1 MTNFSKYSDIELF
14 NEFLQNES
22 TKKPI
27 YTEIYNRYSVRIY
40 NYCYRILRNRQDAN
54 DAFSETFVK
63 FYELTKSDQTGGFLK
78 SYLFKSA
85 HNHCLNIIKKRSLT
99 LELSEDMSDYFQE
112 TENMDTFQVV
122 ENALDALPFYQ
133 KELFILK
140 FYQGLGYD
148 EISKITMTDA
158 ATIRTRIHRI
168 IQKLQKILKPH
179 FEDYKRENI

>member
-1 MTNFSKYSDIELF
+1 MRKFSEYSDIELF
-14 NEFLQNES
+14 DEFLQNES
-22 TKKPI
+22 KKKQV
-27 YTEIYNRYSVRIY
+27 YTEIYNRYSGRIY

-54 DAFSETFVK
+54 DAFSDTFVK
-63 FYELTKSDQTGGFLK
+63 FYELTKAEQTGGYLK

-99 LELSEDMSDYFQE
+99 QELSEDMSDYSQE

-122 ENALDALPFYQ
+122 ENALDTLPFYQ

-140 FYQGLGYD
+140 YYQGLGYD
-148 EISKITMTDA
+148 EISKITLTDA
-158 ATIRTRIHRI
+158 AIIRTRIHRI
-168 IQKLQKILKPH
+168 IQKLQKLLKPH